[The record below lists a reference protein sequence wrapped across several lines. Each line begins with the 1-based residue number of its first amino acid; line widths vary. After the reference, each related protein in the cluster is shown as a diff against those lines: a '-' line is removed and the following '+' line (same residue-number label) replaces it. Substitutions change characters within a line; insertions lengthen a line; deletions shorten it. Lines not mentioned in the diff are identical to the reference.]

1 MERPRLR
8 SALPGPSRLA
18 GHEGVLNSPAIS
30 KAIGPTSFCS
40 RLWFVDNCNAREAV
54 EGMNQVCAKDGGE
67 RVVSGIPPGGV
78 MRKDGDCR
86 SRYRSL
92 IPRRL
97 STFPLC
103 KSSTEGASRCF
114 EVTSETRSASFV

>member
-8 SALPGPSRLA
+8 SSLPGPSRLA
-18 GHEGVLNSPAIS
+18 GHEGILNSPAIS

-78 MRKDGDCR
+78 MRKDGRLPLPISIIDPAPAFDVPVAR
-86 SRYRSL
+86 IEYRRCLSL
-92 IPRRL
+92 
-97 STFPLC
+97 F
-103 KSSTEGASRCF
+103 GGN
-114 EVTSETRSASFV
+114 